1 MTIFEQLQN
10 YILDQKK
17 EIDNKDYQQGWND
30 CFTAISDMLTLF
42 FKDAS
47 SDPDVINFL
56 IDDEKAEI
64 TKKQKKFLS
73 LLEEDWQYI
82 IKENTSYG
90 TEIYVYDVKPH
101 FNQER
106 KCWVPAA
113 HSVDITELV
122 GDMNLEVNKC
132 YFINALLDD

>member
-1 MTIFEQLQN
+1 MKLWTYFYFDILYLIRKEKNENMTIFEQLQN

-64 TKKQKKFLS
+64 TK
-73 LLEEDWQYI
+73 
-82 IKENTSYG
+82 
-90 TEIYVYDVKPH
+90 
-101 FNQER
+101 
-106 KCWVPAA
+106 
-113 HSVDITELV
+113 
-122 GDMNLEVNKC
+122 
-132 YFINALLDD
+132 